1 MTPTKTLA
9 DLIEEAKADRLR
21 KIAQKMHEAE
31 LEEQRQVESFNEVM
45 QRCLPNVYPLLD
57 ERRIIKKLNGQHALA
72 FTYRTTHGEI
82 ILCDGGMRLT
92 YDGHTSQIS
101 WTVNSQQLFN
111 NLRETYFLL
120 ALAGMPEDAEYGD

>member
-1 MTPTKTLA
+1 
-9 DLIEEAKADRLR
+9 
-21 KIAQKMHEAE
+21 
-31 LEEQRQVESFNEVM
+31 
-45 QRCLPNVYPLLD
+45 
-57 ERRIIKKLNGQHALA
+57 
-72 FTYRTTHGEI
+72 
-82 ILCDGGMRLT
+82 MRLT